1 MADVFDAQTLAFLA
15 VAAALAITPGADTL
29 LVIKNSVRAGSRAGW
44 ATTWGILAGV
54 MAHALLSA
62 LGLSV
67 ILAQSDR
74 LFFVIKSLGAVYLV
88 WLGGKALWQSSRPL
102 PQADSPSISLPA
114 AAAFR
119 EGLLTNVLNPKVA
132 IFYIAF
138 LPQFISVDDPVLA
151 KSVILAGIH
160 NGFSL
165 IWLGGLVW
173 ALSRGQQWFQKQG
186 VQKALARV
194 SGTLLVGMGVKLF
207 LTER

>member
-1 MADVFDAQTLAFLA
+1 MFDAQTMAFLA

-88 WLGGKALWQSSRPL
+88 WLGCKALWQSSRPL
-102 PQADSPSISLPA
+102 PHADPNSVQLPA
-114 AAAFR
+114 TAAFR

-138 LPQFISVDDPVLA
+138 LPQFISVGDPVLA
-151 KSVILAGIH
+151 KSILLASIH

-173 ALSRGQQWFQKQG
+173 ALSRGQHWFQRSG